1 MIENIIMITLGI
13 FVVVFSNKLARLSAD
28 FQGSFY
34 HVKLGLNVVKLARV
48 LFVLV
53 GASFVVLGVLATFDV
68 VRF

>member
-1 MIENIIMITLGI
+1 MIENIIMIIVGI
-13 FVVVFSNKLARLSAD
+13 FAVVFSNKLARLSID

-34 HVKLGLNVVKLARV
+34 RVKLGSNVVNFVRV

-68 VRF
+68 IRF